1 MSLFRRFTAPL
12 AAMLAAVLMVAC
24 GAQVAPTP
32 IPSAPVPAAAPVID
46 AEARNAFNAAI
57 CPVFTGILEIDPRLA
72 AMRGAGAQG
81 GDMSPHA
88 TEIGAVESELG
99 LLLDDL
105 EAVPEW
111 SSGANLRHQLIT
123 ALHGIRARL
132 LSVGGDPGAH
142 TAAEGLANLPF
153 IATEQMDLAMQGA
166 VQSGLTCEDAP

>member
-12 AAMLAAVLMVAC
+12 AAMLAAALLVAC

-32 IPSAPVPAAAPVID
+32 IPSAPVRTAAPVVD
-46 AEARNAFNAAI
+46 AEARLAFNAAI
-57 CPVFTGILEIDPRLA
+57 CPVFTGIIEIDPRLA

-81 GDMSPHA
+81 GDMSLHA
-88 TEIGAVESELG
+88 TEISAIENELG

-111 SSGANLRHQLIT
+111 SSGATLRHLLIT

-132 LSVGGDPGAH
+132 LSIGGDPGAS
-142 TAAEGLANLPF
+142 TAADELANLPF
-153 IATEQMDLAMQGA
+153 IASDQMDLAMQGA
-166 VQSGLTCEDAP
+166 VQSGLTCEDTP